1 MNQKLAES
9 NRTMSKLLFETEEID
24 RTNIEQK
31 KTVRKCK
38 TKWNSYNTK
47 EVALELAREAKCQ
60 LMFWNQK
67 DEWLKNSQFLENLAK
82 SWFEQ
87 EINTNKNS
95 ELKNVIAEAL
105 RPQGKNRFFHI
116 NFHDF
121 QQSGLPE

>member
-1 MNQKLAES
+1 MVSGKIAGISEKDFPLIILEIFFWEMNQKLAES

-24 RTNIEQK
+24 RTNIERK

-67 DEWLKNSQFLENLAK
+67 D
-82 SWFEQ
+82 
-87 EINTNKNS
+87 
-95 ELKNVIAEAL
+95 
-105 RPQGKNRFFHI
+105 G
-116 NFHDF
+116 
-121 QQSGLPE
+121 

>member
-1 MNQKLAES
+1 MRAGITKESWFLEKLQDKAKGLSIDYFGNILLEMNQKLAES

-47 EVALELAREAKCQ
+47 EVALELAREARCQ

-67 DEWLKNSQFLENLAK
+67 
-82 SWFEQ
+82 
-87 EINTNKNS
+87 
-95 ELKNVIAEAL
+95 
-105 RPQGKNRFFHI
+105 G
-116 NFHDF
+116 
-121 QQSGLPE
+121 